1 MFKRLFNFNKWQK
14 VQKTN
19 AKGKTYTTHACSKC
33 GKETLVTTT
42 YCAHCGKRMIKG
54 GK

>member
-1 MFKRLFNFNKWQK
+1 MLKRMFNFNKWQK

-19 AKGKTYTTHACSKC
+19 ANGKTYVVHVCPKC
-33 GKETLVTTT
+33 NKETLTPTT